1 MREVVMMQNDVTISL
16 AQTLWLIGG
25 ITAVATFVTWLMK
38 PFKKIDDHE
47 KRIGVLE
54 EAADERKTTD
64 QFMMKSMNAI
74 INHMIDND
82 NVDELR
88 RVRDEYQ
95 NEIIR
100 HHQ

>member
-1 MREVVMMQNDVTISL
+1 MQNDVTISL
-16 AQTLWLIGG
+16 AQVIWLCGG
-25 ITAVATFVTWLMK
+25 ILGIAAFVNWLMK
-38 PFKKIDDHE
+38 PIKKIDDHE

-54 EAADERKTTD
+54 STADERKKSD

-74 INHMIDND
+74 INHMIDGD
-82 NVDELR
+82 NTDELR

>member
-1 MREVVMMQNDVTISL
+1 MQNETYDIVISL
-16 AQTLWLIGG
+16 QQLLWLIGG
-25 ITAVATFVTWLMK
+25 ITAVGAFIAWIMK
-38 PFKKIDDHE
+38 PFKKLDDHE

-54 EAADERKTTD
+54 EAAGERKKTD

-82 NVDELR
+82 NVDELK

>member
-1 MREVVMMQNDVTISL
+1 MTNDVTISL
-16 AQTLWLIGG
+16 AQTVWFIGG
-25 ITAVATFVTWLMK
+25 ITALVTFITWLLK
-38 PFKKIDDHE
+38 PIKKLEDHE
-47 KRIGVLE
+47 TRIKTLE
-54 EAADERKTTD
+54 ETADERKKTD

-74 INHMIDND
+74 INHMIDGD
-82 NVDELR
+82 NTDELR